1 MVGHAWR
8 SLLFGI
14 DGWRHYLKSGYASA
28 SKRFDDAP
36 FATDLRG
43 RHYVITGANQG
54 IGYATA
60 KQLASQNASV
70 HMVCRDRARGEAALA
85 KLRAELAPPPG
96 TTTTT
101 AAGAGT
107 PGPALTLHVCDVS
120 LQRDVAAFADAYAR
134 SGAPLHCLVN
144 NAGCMVHERT
154 ATREGVET
162 NFATNTLGAYN
173 LTRLLEPALRRAGAE
188 ARVVFVASAGALT
201 ERLDVEDVESERKK
215 TFDAT
220 RAYAKQKRH
229 QMALCERFAEAE
241 EESGKKKSVETAS
254 TTTTEERK
262 SLPGGKSGNDPVSG
276 AGYSIGYYCMHPG
289 WSDTEAVRV
298 ALPGFYDALR
308 DRLRS
313 PAEGADTVAWLCVAP
328 KSELRSGGFYLDR
341 RETPAHVS
349 ASAWFGTRYSRE
361 DVDALIRVLDEK
373 TEKALSHSDAPST
386 NNTP

>member
-1 MVGHAWR
+1 
-8 SLLFGI
+8 
-14 DGWRHYLKSGYASA
+14 
-28 SKRFDDAP
+28 
-36 FATDLRG
+36 
-43 RHYVITGANQG
+43 
-54 IGYATA
+54 
-60 KQLASQNASV
+60 
-70 HMVCRDRARGEAALA
+70 MVCRDRARGEAALA
-85 KLRAELAPPPG
+85 KLRAELAPPPPG
-96 TTTTT
+96 TTAT

-201 ERLDVEDVESERKK
+201 ERLEVEDVESEGKK
-215 TFDAT
+215 TFDGA

-241 EESGKKKSVETAS
+241 ESGKKSAETS
-254 TTTTEERK
+254 
-262 SLPGGKSGNDPVSG
+262 
-276 AGYSIGYYCMHPG
+276 SIGYYCMHPG

-308 DRLRS
+308 GKLRS

-341 RETPAHVS
+341 REVPAHVS
-349 ASAWFGTRYSRE
+349 ASAWFGTRYARE

-373 TEKALSHSDAPST
+373 TEKALRSDAPST
-386 NNTP
+386 NTP